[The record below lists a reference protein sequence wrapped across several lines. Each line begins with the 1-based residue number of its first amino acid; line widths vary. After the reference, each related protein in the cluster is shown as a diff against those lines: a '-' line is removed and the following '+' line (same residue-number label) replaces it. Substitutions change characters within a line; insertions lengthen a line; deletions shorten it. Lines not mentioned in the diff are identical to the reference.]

1 MYLPYLLSLS
11 WIRDAGKIILNHMY
25 VLKRSSFSNY
35 TSEPEQGLKEVYD
48 IQCKSFILYTHLQ
61 IKYIPLLYVKS
72 ISAVI
77 LQ

>member
-1 MYLPYLLSLS
+1 
-11 WIRDAGKIILNHMY
+11 MY